1 MDNQVK
7 KLKLNVTNIKSNLI
21 SSNKKLKKLQI
32 KKNNLLTGLQKR
44 KDIRAKESRIEKKI
58 GAGFKNIAS
67 AVTAPVKGI
76 FDKVLEF
83 AGLIL
88 AGIAVNFLPEI
99 ITGIETFF
107 NSAFM
112 KGVKSVIGGF
122 VNIIASLGNMLGGPF
137 SSKEKN
143 EQLEKDIK
151 KLGKDMDADLNDASV
166 EKDMNAIEK
175 LFAGFGAVVKESKDE
190 ETSSVKD
197 TPNLNS
203 VEDLPTLNQF
213 SGGGTVK
220 SSKQAG
226 TKQQGQSIPTQTGTK
241 PQRLANNGFIDF
253 KISVDRMKENIESD
267 KSMFKTF
274 TDIIIDKKVIVS
286 DDVSLDNQ
294 QTPRSINWEGIEG
307 SKTNISAVDKTRVSS
322 LLASNIESD
331 PDRDVVVLFAIK
343 PVAEPM
349 PIITPVTVS
358 KGNTSVASPK
368 ASALWG
374 RR

>member
-32 KKNNLLTGLQKR
+32 KKNNLLTGFQKR
-44 KDIRAKESRIEKKI
+44 KDIRAKEGRIENKI

-99 ITGIETFF
+99 ITGIQTFF
-107 NSAFM
+107 DSAFM
-112 KGVKSVIGGF
+112 KGVKNVIGGF
-122 VNIIASLGNMLGGPF
+122 VNIMASLGNMLGGPF

-166 EKDMNAIEK
+166 EENMNAIEK
-175 LFAGFGAVVKESKDE
+175 LFAGFGASLKEE
-190 ETSSVKD
+190 ESEEISSVDD
-197 TPNLNS
+197 TPNLNP
-203 VEDLPTLNQF
+203 VEESPKQL
-213 SGGGTVK
+213 SRGGTAK
-220 SSKQAG
+220 SSKGQSTPTQAG
-226 TKQQGQSIPTQTGTK
+226 TKQ
-241 PQRLANNGFIDF
+241 QRLANNGFIDF

-267 KSMFKTF
+267 KNMFKTF

-286 DDVSLDNQ
+286 DDASLDNQ

-307 SKTNISAVDKTRVSS
+307 SKTNISAVDKTRVTS
-322 LLASNIESD
+322 LLESNIESD
-331 PDRDVVVLFAIK
+331 GDRDVVVLFAIK

-358 KGNTSVASPK
+358 KVNTSVASHK

-374 RR
+374 SR